1 MYVYIFGKQNQ
12 LILKRYTSTVVVHV
26 CSIVVCTYDIEK
38 PITLKFLQ
46 SEHVCLKMI
55 TKNVFSNKFAAVV

>member
-12 LILKRYTSTVVVHV
+12 LILKRYTSTVVHV